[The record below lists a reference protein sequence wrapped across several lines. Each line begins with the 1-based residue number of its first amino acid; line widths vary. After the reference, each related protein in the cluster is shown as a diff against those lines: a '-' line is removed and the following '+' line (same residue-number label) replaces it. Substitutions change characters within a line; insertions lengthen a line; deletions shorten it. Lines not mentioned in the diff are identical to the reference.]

1 MWRSQGGLC
10 WFRCS
15 VAAQG
20 CQRESLRWRGWQGV
34 SSLRT
39 ASLGDADFSSLKA
52 VAALYGQAVVG
63 RHF

>member
-1 MWRSQGGLC
+1 
-10 WFRCS
+10 